1 MYPFYWIVNNLM
13 ISWLLMVILTKGPF
27 GWRGENVGGWKM
39 MEEWKSE
46 RIKKI
51 LIYLL
56 FVWLGVEKW
65 KYRKSEFI

>member
-1 MYPFYWIVNNLM
+1 M
-13 ISWLLMVILTKGPF
+13 IILTKGPF

>member
-13 ISWLLMVILTKGPF
+13 ISWLLMIILTKGPF
-27 GWRGENVGGWKM
+27 GWRGGNVEGWKM